1 MLKFEQSIKQKTY
14 YGAGDVIRTH
24 DPLPGNYR
32 GNLPNVGN
40 GKSPFQYPDLVALLL
55 PNFD

>member
-1 MLKFEQSIKQKTY
+1 MLKFEQSVRQKTY

-40 GKSPFQYPDLVALLL
+40 GKIPVSIP
-55 PNFD
+55 